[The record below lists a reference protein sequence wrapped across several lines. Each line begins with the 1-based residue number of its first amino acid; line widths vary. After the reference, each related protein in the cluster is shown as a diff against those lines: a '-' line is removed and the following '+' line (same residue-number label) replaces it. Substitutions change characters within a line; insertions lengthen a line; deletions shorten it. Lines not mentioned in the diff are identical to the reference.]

1 MNTIIPIR
9 SKAIVL
15 LSAFAIVSSSAFSQ
29 SKDWN
34 YLMEKVA
41 LDAEGLSEYI

>member
-9 SKAIVL
+9 SKAIGL

-29 SKDWN
+29 SENRN
-34 YLMEKVA
+34 YLMENVT
-41 LDAEGLSEYI
+41 LDAEEL

>member
-15 LSAFAIVSSSAFSQ
+15 LSAFAFVSLSAFSQ
-29 SKDWN
+29 NKDLN
-34 YLMEKVA
+34 YQMEKVA
-41 LDAEGLSEYI
+41 LDAEWL